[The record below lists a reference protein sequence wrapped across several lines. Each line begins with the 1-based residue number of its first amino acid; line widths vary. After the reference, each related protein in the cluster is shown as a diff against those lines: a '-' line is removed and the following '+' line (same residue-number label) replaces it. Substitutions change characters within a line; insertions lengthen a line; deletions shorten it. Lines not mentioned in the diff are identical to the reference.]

1 MSVPYITKE
10 KYRQYVEFIEASDL
24 DNEMKVTMMD
34 KFRDIFKFDPNRNT
48 YSKEKYHKDKE
59 AMLKKTNGER
69 AYSQSTLD
77 SNKRYSQ
84 RNREEL
90 NRKERE
96 RYQKKKEE
104 MLNKTFDV
112 ISI

>member
-10 KYRQYVEFIEASDL
+10 KYRLFFEQLNELELPDTMSDTIA
-24 DNEMKVTMMD
+24 TM
-34 KFRDIFKFDPNRNT
+34 FQETFKFDPNRNT

-77 SNKRYSQ
+77 SNKRYSE

-104 MLNKTFDV
+104 LLNKTFDV